1 MQKTNHS
8 TAVFLASSSFV
19 FLNFG
24 LPMQADE
31 MGLGAL
37 MIGGAYAVF
46 TGTMLLA
53 RPIVGVLLD
62 KFGRRWFFT
71 GAFVFY
77 SVAMFAFAIADGV
90 QGLYLGRFLQGL
102 GAALMWVSARTIVA
116 DTTPV
121 QNYGEAMGQLTA
133 ISTRGSMIGG
143 FYGFTLLGF
152 LPIQTAWYWA
162 FMGYGVLALI
172 ALGWSVFFVK
182 ESKPKVV
189 QTETQSKTQAQVVRY
204 GWREIAANGKLVRAL
219 IVVAMAGF
227 ATALIEPVYLLL
239 VKHNYDLPPVAL
251 ALVFL
256 PAGLVFAFVPR
267 YAGRWADRTGRG
279 RAIATGIF
287 FAAIVGAA
295 LPFWPGLVYVALSYI
310 LFAVGWAVA
319 SPALDGLVADL
330 SEAGNRGRVIG
341 AKEAAAGFGAALG
354 PLAGGFLYEY
364 YATVAPFL
372 FNGLILLAT
381 AALAWFWFGR
391 NELADAARERS

>member
-1 MQKTNHS
+1 MVYQYGMQSTNHS

-46 TGTMLLA
+46 TGTMLIA
-53 RPIVGVLLD
+53 RPLVGVLLD

-77 SVAMFAFAIADGV
+77 AVAMFAFAVADGV

-152 LPIQTAWYWA
+152 LPMQTAWYWA

-182 ESKPKVV
+182 ESKP
-189 QTETQSKTQAQVVRY
+189 QVVETPTENITY

-239 VKHNYDLPPVAL
+239 VKHTYDLPPLTL
-251 ALVFL
+251 ALVFF

-279 RAIATGIF
+279 RAIATGIV
-287 FAAIVGAA
+287 FAAMVGAA
-295 LPFWPGLVYVALSYI
+295 LPFWPGLVYVAVSYV

-330 SEAGNRGRVIG
+330 SESGNRGRVIG

-364 YATVAPFL
+364 YASVAPFL
-372 FNGLILLAT
+372 FNGVILFAT
-381 AALAWFWFGR
+381 AILAWWWFGK
-391 NELADAARERS
+391 NEVPSPAGEQG